1 MADDQREEIEIEEGR
16 SPFASPRLIAG
27 AIALLLLA
35 GFFLQNMQKVQ
46 INLLWFD
53 WETRLIWA
61 LLLSAVVGAVAAWLF
76 GSLRSR
82 GARKREEML
91 AAAELHRRKS

>member
-1 MADDQREEIEIEEGR
+1 MADDEREDIEIEEDR
-16 SPFASPRLIAG
+16 SPFASPKAIVGG
-27 AIALLLLA
+27 AVLLLLA

-61 LLLSAVVGAVAAWLF
+61 LLMSAVVGAVAAWLF

-82 GARKREEML
+82 GARKREELL
-91 AAAELHRRKS
+91 AAAELHRRKN